1 METISIRR
9 DVWENMQS
17 ALAKLVHYVTV
28 PFETPLD
35 VLTRAEVA
43 SELSP
48 SERAQVDVD
57 SAQLELDKA
66 RQRAADLAAEDATF
80 EGRTEFSGLFSDSV
94 TAGFNALSDAPIPY
108 MLTPRVFER
117 GDIIP
122 DDVKRLRVSNEE
134 KKSFQ
139 VVERKDVGRFG
150 YLHVASGGW
159 GTSDTTDPCWGD
171 EDFPLTEVF
180 EDVTY
185 SVFEAVD
192 HLKHHGIDTDAIRL
206 HRFLNTGA
214 AWTDGF
220 GFPRECVSEYL
231 IAGDSMASVSPV
243 PVELRFT
250 PVGLAELVRIM
261 KVAV

>member
-117 GDIIP
+117 GDMIP
-122 DDVKRLRVSNEE
+122 DDVKRLRISNEGN
-134 KKSFQ
+134 KSFQ
-139 VVERKDVGRFG
+139 VVERKESGKFG
-150 YLHVASGGW
+150 YLHIHNGGW
-159 GTSDTTDPCWGD
+159 GRSDTTDFYW
-171 EDFPLTEVF
+171 EEKDFPLTEVF

-192 HLKHHGIDTDAIRL
+192 HLKHHGVDTNSIRL

-231 IAGDSMASVSPV
+231 VAGDAMPI
-243 PVELRFT
+243 ELRFT
-250 PVGLAELVRIM
+250 PAGLAELVRIM